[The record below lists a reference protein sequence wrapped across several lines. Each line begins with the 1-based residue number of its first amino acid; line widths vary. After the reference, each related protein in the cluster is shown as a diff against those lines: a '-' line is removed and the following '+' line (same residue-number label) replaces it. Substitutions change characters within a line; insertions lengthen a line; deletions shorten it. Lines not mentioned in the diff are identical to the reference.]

1 MRVLPLM
8 VHSNLVT
15 SINIGDPTKNLFVIA
30 LESIKK
36 KIVVFDFFLL

>member
-15 SINIGDPTKNLFVIA
+15 SVNIGDPIKNLFVIA
-30 LESIKK
+30 LEMMKTLESS
-36 KIVVFDFFLL
+36 FNT